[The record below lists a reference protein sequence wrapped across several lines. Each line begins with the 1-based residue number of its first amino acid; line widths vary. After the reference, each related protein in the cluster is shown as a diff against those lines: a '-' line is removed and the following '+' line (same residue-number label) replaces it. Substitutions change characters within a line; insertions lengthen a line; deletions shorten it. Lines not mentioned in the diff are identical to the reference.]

1 MLRFPTKSEETR
13 ECVWVVGNIIK
24 TYVQN
29 QLRWRS
35 IRDK

>member
-1 MLRFPTKSEETR
+1 MLPFPTKSEEAR
-13 ECVWVVGNIIK
+13 ECVWVVSNIIK
-24 TYVQN
+24 IYVRN